1 LRNILKKQTEQE
13 GFEPPEPFGSMVFKT
28 TEANPQGMS
37 NKELT
42 ETAETRL
49 QASLQEHP
57 EIEPN
62 SAPDRPTAQ
71 AEMISTLA
79 DLLAAL
85 PDSDRAGIIADLPQD
100 QRLAIARLIAR
111 RITEDSSNE

>member
-1 LRNILKKQTEQE
+1 MRNILKKQTEQE
-13 GFEPPEPFGSMVFKT
+13 GFEPPEPLGSMVFKT

-79 DLLAAL
+79 DLLAAGDTDHDEL
-85 PDSDRAGIIADLPQD
+85 RERATQLAEGLR
-100 QRLAIARLIAR
+100 RL
-111 RITEDSSNE
+111 T

>member
-1 LRNILKKQTEQE
+1 MRNILKKQTEQE

-49 QASLQEHP
+49 QASLQEHTKKR
-57 EIEPN
+57 PN
-62 SAPDRPTAQ
+62 SAPDHPTAQ
-71 AEMISTLA
+71 TEMARTLV
-79 DLLAAL
+79 DLLIAL

-100 QRLAIARLIAR
+100 QRLAIARLLAAR
-111 RITEDSSNE
+111 IKENHR